1 MSVRLFVGNL
11 SYDVSEADLRGL
23 FAEVGSVTQVRIPL
37 DRETG
42 RPRGFAFVDMAEK
55 AEADEAIRRL
65 HQQVFQGR
73 QLAIS
78 EAVARED
85 AGRGAPRPPM
95 NRGPAPRMG
104 EGGGGSGGPA
114 PAAPARTFGPDA
126 LPRNK
131 RRPEGRGGAEKGGPK
146 GPIKEIASGR
156 SHAGLNDDETD
167 ADDVPFWAAN
177 DGKDT
182 EEE

>member
-11 SYDVSEADLRGL
+11 SYDVSETDLRGL
-23 FAEVGSVTQVRIPL
+23 FSEVGSVTQVRIPL

-95 NRGPAPRMG
+95 NRGPAPRVG
-104 EGGGGSGGPA
+104 EGGGGSFA

-131 RRPEGRGGAEKGGPK
+131 RRVEGRGGAEKGGPK
-146 GPIKEIASGR
+146 GPIKEVASGR
-156 SHAGLNDDETD
+156 SHAGVEDDD
-167 ADDVPFWAAN
+167 GDGDDVPFWAAN

-182 EEE
+182 DEE